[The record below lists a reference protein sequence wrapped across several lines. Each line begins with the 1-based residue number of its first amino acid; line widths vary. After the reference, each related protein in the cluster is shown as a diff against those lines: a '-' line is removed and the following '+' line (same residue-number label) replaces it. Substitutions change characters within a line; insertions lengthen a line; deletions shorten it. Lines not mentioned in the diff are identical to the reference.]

1 MNKTSHRISYKPPS
15 RLLASM
21 RAITFDIETA
31 NTFPNLARNDLSRM
45 ELSVVGI
52 HDSETGEYTSYIKEE
67 LPQLWAILERADML
81 IGFNSDTFDIPILNR
96 YYPGDLTK
104 IKSLDLLVEVQ
115 KSLGRRVRLQSLAE
129 ATLNKGKGGNG
140 LLAVEWWA
148 QGEVEKVRKYCIE
161 DVRIT
166 RELYDYALEHGSLKY
181 MDLKTKRDMKVD
193 THGWEDVP
201 EAPAITH
208 TLPF

>member
-1 MNKTSHRISYKPPS
+1 
-15 RLLASM
+15 M
-21 RAITFDIETA
+21 RAITFDIETSNA
-31 NTFPNLARNDLSRM
+31 FPTLARNDLSRM
-45 ELSVVGI
+45 NISIVGI
-52 HDSETGEYTSYIKEE
+52 HDSETDEYSSYSVEE
-67 LPQLWAILERADML
+67 FPKLWPILERADML

-115 KSLGRRVRLQSLAE
+115 NVLGRRVRLQSLAE

-140 LLAVEWWA
+140 LQAVEWWA
-148 QGEVEKVRKYCIE
+148 AGEYEKVRKYCIE

-166 RELYDYALEHGSLKY
+166 RELYDYALKNGSLKY
-181 MDLKTKRDMKVD
+181 KDLKQKREFKID
-193 THGWEDVP
+193 TRTWEEVLD
-201 EAPAITH
+201 APAITH